1 MFLKRKESGSTV
13 KSAVEYHSGKT
24 AEELSARKDFR
35 EMHIHNLD
43 RAVRTVR
50 SYLDEHSDAPV
61 YIVGDYDSDGINA
74 TAIMYWT
81 FRKLAR
87 KAVTRLP
94 HRFSEGYGLSEKIID
109 EIPYGSLLITV
120 DNGIAAGTAV
130 KKAKEKGMTVI
141 VTDHHL
147 PPVDE
152 NGNPVLPEADVIV
165 DPNADG
171 GQSDG
176 GDICGA
182 AIAYRFAL
190 EVFKRIPLDPLCV
203 LASVATVT
211 DVMSVA
217 GTSRSLLAGGLQL
230 VNRGKVLP
238 GMRILLRECGLYEDG
253 LESHITEED
262 YGFRIGPMFNAPER
276 LVDGGAEMVLDLLK
290 SPVSSSEVQEKAKKL
305 IELNDKRKIT
315 AREAEERA
323 EHLITEKRPIVICD
337 PLTGEG
343 IIGLVAGY
351 LTEKYGCPAIVFTK
365 SSEDGILKG
374 SGRSIPQIHL
384 KKVLDSLDDY
394 LIGFGGH
401 AGAAGLSLKEE
412 DLEAFT
418 DAFVKAC
425 QPLPEKPKDMYY
437 DLEITPADIPA
448 AVDELKTYAPY
459 GEGNP
464 QIVFRMRYK
473 TVGQPRFI
481 GDGSHLMIREPD
493 FTIMAFG
500 LAGKYRAL
508 GTPSDLDMI
517 GHLSESWF
525 RGQKTYRFEAV
536 SIEAAK

>member
-24 AEELSARKDFR
+24 SAELSANRDFR
-35 EMHIHNLD
+35 SMHIHNLD
-43 RAVRTVR
+43 EAVAVVR
-50 SYLDEHSDAPV
+50 RYLREHSDAPV

-81 FRKLAR
+81 FRKLGR
-87 KAVTRLP
+87 KVITRLP

-109 EIPYGSLLITV
+109 EIPYGSLVITV
-120 DNGIAAGTAV
+120 DNGIAAGAAV
-130 KKAKEKGMTVI
+130 KKAKAKGMTVV

-152 NGNPVLPEADVIV
+152 NGVPAMPEADVIV
-165 DPNADG
+165 DPNADS

-211 DVMSVA
+211 DVMPVTD
-217 GTSRSLLAGGLQL
+217 TSRSLLVNGLYL

-238 GMRILLRECGLYEDG
+238 GMRVLLRECGLYEDG

-290 SPVSSSEVQEKAKKL
+290 SPVSSPEVQEKARKL
-305 IELNDKRKIT
+305 IELNDQRKIK

-323 EHLITEKRPIVICD
+323 ETMLTEKRPIVIYD
-337 PLTGEG
+337 PQTGEG

-365 SSEDGILKG
+365 SSEEGILKG

-384 KKVLDSLDDY
+384 KKVLDSLGDY

-412 DLEAFT
+412 DLEAFA
-418 DAFVKAC
+418 DAFAEAC

-448 AVDELKTYAPY
+448 AVDELKAYAPY

-464 QIVFRMRYK
+464 QVVFRMRYK
-473 TVGQPRFI
+473 TAGQPRFI

-500 LAGKYRAL
+500 LANKYRAL
-508 GTPSDLDMI
+508 GTPSDLDMV

-525 RGQKTYRFEAV
+525 RGQKSYRFEAV
-536 SIEAAK
+536 AIEAAK